1 MFETLPKL
9 NGTAKVELIING
21 LSIIV
26 EVNGND
32 APITAGNFVDLVE
45 RGVYDGLAFHR
56 LVPDF
61 VVQGGDPQSADR
73 NFPIESLGGGGFIDP
88 ATGLERIIPLEIKLQ
103 GDEEPT
109 YNTLL
114 GISVENPNPDV
125 VLPNNRGAIAM
136 ALSANPSTRIPIPDS
151 ASSQFYFPLSDANFL
166 DGDYAVFGNVVE
178 GLDVIDNIA
187 EGDRIEDA
195 EVIEGIDNL
204 ALFGN
209 FVGKVGDSSNE
220 TLNGSDLEVVFALA
234 GDDTLSSTANS
245 LPEGEGTTI
254 LVGGSGNDEYRLSDN
269 STVVILENGNSSQD
283 IAVVESLDINGDTSF
298 IAEID
303 NRHLYVGDIQ
313 SDQYAILVD
322 WQEAENRIESFVFS
336 DNITLS
342 YDQVANSFN
351 QSDNYLGNF
360 TWEQLEQSNEIDLE
374 RIGLTPSSVNDAI
387 NQTSVRASELE
398 LKAKPSPL
406 NSPIYRFQN
415 SKIPGTYLFVG
426 EEERDRINENFAD
439 TFTEEGLAFK
449 VAVEEGDDLIPL
461 YRFQS
466 TITPGTYLFAQ
477 EEERVSIK
485 ENFADSFTEEGLAFY
500 VYAPGSDLGTEF
512 SRFQNRDRQGTYLFA
527 TGEERNNIRA
537 NFPNFLEE
545 GIAFE
550 VDI

>member
-32 APITAGNFVDLVE
+32 APITAGNFVDLVQ
-45 RGVYDGLAFHR
+45 RGVYDGLSFHR

-61 VVQGGDPQSADR
+61 VVQGGDPQSRDP
-73 NFPIESLGGGGFIDP
+73 NFTGTLGTGGFIDP
-88 ATGLERIIPLEIKLQ
+88 ATGEERTIPLEIKLQ
-103 GDEEPT
+103 GNAEPT
-109 YNTLL
+109 YSTEL
-114 GISVENPNPDV
+114 GRLAGNPTPPDV
-125 VLPNNRGAIAM
+125 ILPNDRGSIAM
-136 ALSANPSTRIPIPDS
+136 ARSANPDS

-209 FVGKVGDSSNE
+209 FVGKVGYSNNN
-220 TLNGSDLEVVFALA
+220 TLKGSDLEIVFALT
-234 GDDTLSSTANS
+234 GDDTLGSSANS
-245 LPEGEGTTI
+245 LPDGEGTTI

-322 WQEAENRIESFVFS
+322 WQEPENRIESFVFS
-336 DNITLS
+336 DNTTLS

-387 NQTSVRASELE
+387 NQASVRASELE

-477 EEERVSIK
+477 EEERVSIN

-500 VYAPGSDLGTEF
+500 VYGADSGWARDF
-512 SRFQNRDRQGTYLFA
+512 SRFQNSDRQGTYLYA
-527 TGEERNNIRA
+527 TGDERDNIRV
-537 NFPNFLEE
+537 NFPNFVEE
-545 GIAFE
+545 GTAFE
-550 VDI
+550 VDLI